1 MSEWLTPAQVA
12 AELQV
17 SRRTVGRWI
26 DSGDLPALR
35 VGSVV
40 RVGRQALVE
49 WQRRHE
55 INNRPDGEQTTASG
69 ASAPAATTRAPLP
82 LGSLPAD
89 YTPIFPELWQTD
101 AALPAAARGR
111 TTKAKNRPA

>member
-1 MSEWLTPAQVA
+1 MA

-17 SRRTVGRWI
+17 HRRTVGRWI

-40 RVGRQALVE
+40 RVGRQALAA

-55 INNRPDGEQTTASG
+55 INRPDGEQETGPRG
-69 ASAPAATTRAPLP
+69 ANAPAATDRAPLP
-82 LGSLPAD
+82 LGALPAD
-89 YTPIFPELWQTD
+89 YRPLYGENGELL
-101 AALPAAARGR
+101 AAPPAAGR
-111 TTKAKNRPA
+111 TRSARTRKRLA